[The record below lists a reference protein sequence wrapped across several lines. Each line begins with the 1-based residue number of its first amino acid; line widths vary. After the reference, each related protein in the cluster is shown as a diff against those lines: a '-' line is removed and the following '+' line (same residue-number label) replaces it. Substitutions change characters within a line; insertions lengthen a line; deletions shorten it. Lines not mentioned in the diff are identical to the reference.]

1 MNLSIIALAALLV
14 PLVGSAQ
21 DAAPRAR
28 LSPSDIHTLVTSGPG
43 AGSSG
48 VTGIET
54 IVLKGDPAKPGLY
67 TILLRVPAHTTIQAH
82 EHPDDRIATV
92 VEGDWHF
99 GYGKKFDAAA
109 LRTLPPGSFYTE
121 PPHEAHFAQTG
132 DSAVSVQIT
141 GYGPTATKYENPAD
155 TPAPKR

>member
-1 MNLSIIALAALLV
+1 MKLSIIALAALLV

-48 VTGIET
+48 ETGIET

-67 TILLRVPAHTTIQAH
+67 AILLRVPARTTIQAH
-82 EHPDDRIATV
+82 DPPDDRIATEV
-92 VEGDWHF
+92 AGDWHIVF
-99 GYGKKFDAAA
+99 
-109 LRTLPPGSFYTE
+109 
-121 PPHEAHFAQTG
+121 
-132 DSAVSVQIT
+132 V
-141 GYGPTATKYENPAD
+141 
-155 TPAPKR
+155 